1 MKLKKIAAALLSTA
15 MLSLSLTGCG
25 GPAASQTSDDGTLDP
40 VTLKLYFV
48 SEAPRDLD
56 QVVEKLNEILQ
67 RDLNTTIE
75 MEFTTWTDYTQKYDL
90 ALKSAGDVDLI
101 YTANWMSYAQYCNQG
116 AFLELEE
123 LLPEYAPKLL
133 EMIDE
138 SVWNQVSVADH
149 VYAVPSSRFVY
160 GSKGIVYRT
169 DLAEQY
175 NLPVPDSVENV
186 ETYLDGVKAALPDQ
200 GLFGASVEQN
210 ASGEPFNA
218 HSMLI
223 GLKYKW
229 VNDSY
234 STYGLAADY
243 EDPSNL
249 YDYWNSD
256 DFVED
261 MKTLK
266 RWADKGY
273 WSKSVLSETADPSAF
288 NVGKIALAC
297 GGTNPGKAASA
308 RNALRK
314 NNPEWDSDFVSFSSI
329 SNLAYYATPTANMM
343 SIPYSSKN
351 PERALMVLE
360 KLTTDPECYALL
372 QYGIE
377 GVHYTND
384 DGYYQAVLDADG
396 TSGYEAGAFAWGMEN
411 PQLMLEEKNNEY
423 FESIYADLDKIRE
436 QTPFDGAN
444 IYEGFNENIESYQA
458 ERAALG
464 NVISQ
469 YLTPLEAGMVEDV
482 DAAVAEFRQKAEEAG
497 LSKIQDAYREQW
509 KAYCEEYG
517 YVK

>member
-15 MLSLSLTGCG
+15 MLSLSLAGCG
-25 GPAASQTSDDGTLDP
+25 GSAASQTSGDGTLDP
-40 VTLKLYFV
+40 VNLKLYFV

-160 GSKGIVYRT
+160 GSKGILYRT

-186 ETYLDGVKAALPDQ
+186 EAYLDGVKAALPDQ

-288 NVGKIALAC
+288 DIGKIGIAILC
-297 GGTNPGKAASA
+297 PSLPFPT
-308 RNALRK
+308 LRIM
-314 NNPEWDSDFVSFSSI
+314 P
-329 SNLAYYATPTANMM
+329 L
-343 SIPYSSKN
+343 
-351 PERALMVLE
+351 
-360 KLTTDPECYALL
+360 
-372 QYGIE
+372 
-377 GVHYTND
+377 
-384 DGYYQAVLDADG
+384 
-396 TSGYEAGAFAWGMEN
+396 
-411 PQLMLEEKNNEY
+411 PQQ
-423 FESIYADLDKIRE
+423 I
-436 QTPFDGAN
+436 
-444 IYEGFNENIESYQA
+444 
-458 ERAALG
+458 
-464 NVISQ
+464 
-469 YLTPLEAGMVEDV
+469 
-482 DAAVAEFRQKAEEAG
+482 
-497 LSKIQDAYREQW
+497 
-509 KAYCEEYG
+509 
-517 YVK
+517 